1 MILIQRTE
9 LEKNLDAID
18 DFISV
23 KIDVDDPVLI
33 KGLLADTVSFLAT
46 STKLQSSCKFWLET
60 SRKEVFGNKTVQNSL
75 FKLSSS
81 LQKQLVDSYLANEL
95 SMYELSQRQN
105 AFLTHSL
112 EALRSLLSFAK
123 SEMELSKHSRT

>member
-1 MILIQRTE
+1 MNLIQRAE

-18 DFISV
+18 DFISI

-46 STKLQSSCKFWLET
+46 STKLQSSCKYWLDT
-60 SRKEVFGNKTVQNSL
+60 SRKEVFANETVQESL

-81 LQKQLVDSYLANEL
+81 LQKQLVDSYLATEL
-95 SMYELSQRQN
+95 SMYELAQRQN
-105 AFLTHSL
+105 AFLTHNL
-112 EALRSLLSFAK
+112 HVLRSLLSFAK
-123 SEMELSKHSRT
+123 VEMESSKFSRT